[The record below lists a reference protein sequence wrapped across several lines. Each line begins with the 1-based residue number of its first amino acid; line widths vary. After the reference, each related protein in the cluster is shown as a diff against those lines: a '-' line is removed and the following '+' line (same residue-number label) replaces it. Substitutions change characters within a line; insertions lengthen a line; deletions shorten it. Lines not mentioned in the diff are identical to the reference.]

1 MGDWQTFWRS
11 ATSQRAFKRRLRAS
25 WEDCFVSSAG
35 SLCEVRCSRVW
46 TPSPPADSSS
56 QRSPCR
62 VSAEWGHGGL
72 TQPGPTDETGKRTH
86 ASEHMGRTFS
96 WGQEEKKYT
105 CSMEVFFSS
114 LKTRHRSSFDRS
126 LAIIS
131 CNLAYSSAS
140 ILKEQKEFFFFSIT
154 HRKYL
159 CGDSIDRI
167 LYYILIKGFYT
178 IPY

>member
-11 ATSQRAFKRRLRAS
+11 AMSQRAFKRRLRAS

-62 VSAEWGHGGL
+62 VSAEWGHGGP
-72 TQPGPTDETGKRTH
+72 TQPGPTDETGTRTH

-105 CSMEVFFSS
+105 CSMEEFFSS

-178 IPY
+178 IP